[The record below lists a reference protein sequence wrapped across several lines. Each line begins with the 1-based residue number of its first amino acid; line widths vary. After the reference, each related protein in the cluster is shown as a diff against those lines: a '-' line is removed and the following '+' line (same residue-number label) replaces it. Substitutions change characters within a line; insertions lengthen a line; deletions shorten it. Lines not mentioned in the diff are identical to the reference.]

1 MKGMI
6 RAGVMRRPRRLL
18 VRLARV
24 GDSKTGGG
32 AEKTGSLADF
42 VLLANEDE
50 IQALQVS
57 HL

>member
-24 GDSKTGGG
+24 GDSKRM
-32 AEKTGSLADF
+32 EERRRQE
-42 VLLANEDE
+42 V
-50 IQALQVS
+50 
-57 HL
+57 